1 MMMSQ
6 LFSSSLGPTLARKHP
21 IGMNAS
27 LARLTKQLSASFNN
41 QKQAFENPPLY
52 GHILVRF
59 RPLPQLKAGSL
70 LLEQAYAVAPKEPYR
85 IRVLRPNICSQRGLV
100 INNYGIQDNHRF
112 WGAIEDNSKRAQI
125 TEADLKL
132 LEGCTYLVSENEK
145 GFQGE
150 VEPGCKCIVKRQ
162 GIESYLVSSFELSDS
177 GMTTIDRG
185 HDPKTHEH
193 LWGSIAGPFQFD
205 KAVDYSSEIP
215 PEWHSP

>member
-1 MMMSQ
+1 
-6 LFSSSLGPTLARKHP
+6 
-21 IGMNAS
+21 MNAS

-52 GHILVRF
+52 GHILVRL

-70 LLEQAYAVAPKEPYR
+70 LLEQAYAVTPKEPYR
-85 IRVLRPNICSQRGLV
+85 IRVLRPNICNQRGLV

>member
-1 MMMSQ
+1 
-6 LFSSSLGPTLARKHP
+6 
-21 IGMNAS
+21 MNAS

-70 LLEQAYAVAPKEPYR
+70 LLEQAYAVTPKEPYR
-85 IRVLRPNICSQRGLV
+85 IRVLRPNICNQRGLV

-150 VEPGCKCIVKRQ
+150 VEPGCQCIVKRQ

-193 LWGSIAGPFQFD
+193 LWGSIAGPFKFD

>member
-1 MMMSQ
+1 
-6 LFSSSLGPTLARKHP
+6 
-21 IGMNAS
+21 MNAS

-70 LLEQAYAVAPKEPYR
+70 LLEQAYAVTPKEPYR
-85 IRVLRPNICSQRGLV
+85 IRVLRPNICNQRGLV

-112 WGAIEDNSKRAQI
+112 WGAIEDNSRRAQI

-132 LEGCTYLVSENEK
+132 LEGCTYLISENGK

-150 VEPGCKCIVKRQ
+150 VEPGCKCLVKRQ
-162 GIESYLVSSFELSDS
+162 GIDSYLVSSFELSDS

-205 KAVDYSSEIP
+205 KTVDYSSEIP